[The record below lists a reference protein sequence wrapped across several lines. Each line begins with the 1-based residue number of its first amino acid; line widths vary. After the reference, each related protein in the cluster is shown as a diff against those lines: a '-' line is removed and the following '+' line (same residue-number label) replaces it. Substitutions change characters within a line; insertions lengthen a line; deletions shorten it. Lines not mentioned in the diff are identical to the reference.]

1 MSTTGVSM
9 DLIRAAP
16 DLLDAAREAVKEG
29 QEWFDDDKAD
39 YAAADCVD
47 RMMTVLQ
54 SAISKAEGGE

>member
-1 MSTTGVSM
+1 MA
-9 DLIRAAP
+9 AAP

-54 SAISKAEGGE
+54 SAISEAEGGE